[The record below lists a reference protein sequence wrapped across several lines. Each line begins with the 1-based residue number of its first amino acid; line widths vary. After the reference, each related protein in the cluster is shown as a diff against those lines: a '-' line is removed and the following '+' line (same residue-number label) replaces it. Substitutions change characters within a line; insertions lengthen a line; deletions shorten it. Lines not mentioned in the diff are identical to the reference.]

1 MKRSMAGFALVDFG
15 VPAPVDDPADDAN
28 RRVAGRLAELLSG
41 YFGRAPEEE
50 RLRAVLVCVET
61 ADAVLRLAFR
71 SDPEGDPDIITE
83 TRHLLRAYL
92 ARLLD

>member
-1 MKRSMAGFALVDFG
+1 MAARAEVPIGSVYRFFSNKRALTDALARRR
-15 VPAPVDDPADDAN
+15 PA
-28 RRVAGRLAELLSG
+28 RELLSG
-41 YFGRAPEEE
+41 FGRAPEEE